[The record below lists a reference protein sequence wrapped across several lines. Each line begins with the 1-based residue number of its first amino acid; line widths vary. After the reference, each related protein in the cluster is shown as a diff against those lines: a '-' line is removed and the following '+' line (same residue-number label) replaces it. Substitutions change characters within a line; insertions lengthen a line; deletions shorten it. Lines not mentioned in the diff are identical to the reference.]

1 MIIWTITTPEDFWT
15 GFLLAIAVILW
26 AYVIVKGIRIHI
38 REQARRMFEQWK
50 EQEGKE

>member
-1 MIIWTITTPEDFWT
+1 MIAWTITNPEDFWT
-15 GFLLAIAVILW
+15 GFLLAIAIIVW
-26 AYVIVKGIRIHI
+26 AYVIVMGIRICI